1 MGIKLE
7 DKHVKS
13 KLRHTFGNFEVYN
26 VVDKALY
33 NKISQMVKDN
43 SKEVQIKD
51 GVNDIEINNLVEVM
65 REMLIN
71 LTNIESEEYWKGL
84 GHDELEHML
93 DFPDGEFKDVVDDLT
108 DVLFEFAHD
117 THKQGVKKM
126 KVIENKIDEFIEAIK
141 FNSNINT
148 KLAELGLD
156 MNKLE
161 KIQNGDKVALEEFQK
176 DFIANLTSKPKV
188 RRKTKKK

>member
-1 MGIKLE
+1 
-7 DKHVKS
+7 
-13 KLRHTFGNFEVYN
+13 
-26 VVDKALY
+26 
-33 NKISQMVKDN
+33 
-43 SKEVQIKD
+43 
-51 GVNDIEINNLVEVM
+51 
-65 REMLIN
+65 
-71 LTNIESEEYWKGL
+71 
-84 GHDELEHML
+84 ML